1 MKARVCSIMAST
13 LAAAGVWVGPTQ
25 ASHTTR
31 CDSGHGG
38 PAGTLAKHTD
48 CDAARP
54 QGLTAEAVVL
64 GSTSH
69 RNGDFGTAVPER
81 MTFGS
86 DLSTVTS
93 GLRWRHWRAR
103 AAQASRRSPW
113 TPAESSRACST
124 SYSAQGSP
132 LPVTFTTK
140 GITCRAGSLVLS
152 QIAFASWQT
161 CEQRSPPL
169 GHPGACSDHRSG
181 RAAGQQWGCSTNIKW
196 GGDFDVYQTTC
207 QHGARRVTANGF
219 YGASG

>member
-1 MKARVCSIMAST
+1 MRLRAWLITAST
-13 LAAAGVWVGPTQ
+13 LAAAGVWVGRAQ
-25 ASHTTR
+25 ASHATR
-31 CDSGHGG
+31 CDNSYGG
-38 PAGTLAKHTD
+38 LAETLAKHTD

-54 QGLTAEAVVL
+54 QAWTAEVVVL

-69 RNGDFGTAVPER
+69 GNGDSRTAVPER

-86 DLSTVTS
+86 DLSTVFS
-93 GLRWRHWRAR
+93 RLRWQHWSAL
-103 AAQASRRSPW
+103 AAQAARRSSW
-113 TPAESSRACST
+113 TLAEPARACST
-124 SYSAQGSP
+124 SYSAQGSQ

-152 QIAFASWQT
+152 QIAFASWQA

-169 GHPGACSDHRSG
+169 GHPGTCSDRRSG
-181 RAAGQQWGCSTNIKW
+181 RAAGQQWGCSTNVKW

-207 QHGARRVTANGF
+207 RHGARRVTANGF